1 MRFLAAAL
9 LASTLVGCVSG
20 YPEASAEFR
29 RSFESGDYA
38 GAASLAADRAAEPA
52 DPAAMLWLL
61 ELGLARRAAG
71 DAAGS
76 AEALDRAEELLSAL
90 DREPEVSLSREG
102 LSAFSNPF
110 ALSYRGRNVDRI
122 LASTYLALARLE
134 QGDIARARVALNRTL
149 FRIED
154 ARRLAER
161 RAAIAREEG
170 LAAEAEDEVFRQ
182 RLASGGLAEVAA
194 QNERAF
200 GALPSH
206 AATMNAAAAWLHG
219 LFFLHTAE
227 GPSDLERAR
236 KSLQLAAAVAPAN
249 PALRPDLALAE
260 AGRGRPD
267 PGPGRTLVHVLHE
280 NGSAP
285 LWGQESVTLPLLLFE
300 QDTPMVAIA
309 LPTVRPVPAAGAE
322 LAVGWG
328 EGPAVRTEPLASVD
342 AMVAAEFRDE
352 WRLAVTRALGSAT
365 AKALASH
372 AANRAA
378 REHAQRNS
386 DNTGAQ
392 LLYLATLVTTNL
404 YAGIAQADT
413 RNWNSLPK
421 EFRAARLEAPRG
433 ARLTLSG
440 ACLGSPASVALPEA
454 KAVLLSVRTLGP
466 GSPPVVR
473 LSILQP

>member
-1 MRFLAAAL
+1 MRLLVAAL
-9 LASTLVGCVSG
+9 LASSLAGCVSG
-20 YPEASAEFR
+20 YPEASTAFR
-29 RSFESGDYA
+29 ASFESGDFA
-38 GAASLAADRAAEPA
+38 GAASLAADQAAEAA
-52 DPAAMLWLL
+52 DPTATLWLL

-71 DAAGS
+71 DVAGS
-76 AEALDRAEELLSAL
+76 AEALDRAEERLEAL
-90 DREPEVSLSREG
+90 DREPEVSLSRES

-110 ALSYRGRNVDRI
+110 ALDYRGRNLDRI

-134 QGDIARARVALNRTL
+134 QGDVARARVAINRTL

-170 LAAEAEDEVFRQ
+170 LAAEAEDAAFRE
-182 RLASGGLAEVAA
+182 RLATGRVAEVAA
-194 QNERAF
+194 ENERSL
-200 GALPSH
+200 GPLPGY
-206 AATMNAAAAWLHG
+206 AAAVNPAAAWLHG

-236 KSLQLAAAVAPAN
+236 KSLQLAAAVAPGHR
-249 PALRPDLALAE
+249 ALGPDLALAE
-260 AGRGRPD
+260 EGRGRPD
-267 PGPGRTLVHVLHE
+267 PGPGRTIVHVLHE

-300 QDTPMVAIA
+300 RDTPMVAIA

-322 LAVGWG
+322 LTVGPG
-328 EGPAVRTEPLASVD
+328 EGPAARTEALASVD

-352 WRLAVTRALGSAT
+352 WRLAATRALASAT
-365 AKALASH
+365 VKALASH

-413 RNWNSLPK
+413 RSWTSLPK
-421 EFRAARLEAPRG
+421 EFRVARLETPRG

-440 ACLGSPASVALPEA
+440 ACLGSPASVSLPEA

-466 GSPPVVR
+466 GSPPVIR